1 MIEKDKK
8 NKISKDSVIKGKQNL
23 FRIKK
28 VVNDNTIKIIGD
40 IFKVKKNEAM
50 TDKKLAILGTF
61 SEM

>member
-1 MIEKDKK
+1 MEKIKK
-8 NKISKDSVIKGKQNL
+8 NKISKDNVIKDKQNL

-40 IFKVKKNEAM
+40 IFKVKKNEAI

>member
-40 IFKVKKNEAM
+40 IFKVKKM
-50 TDKKLAILGTF
+50 KQ
-61 SEM
+61 